1 MYYYILNP
9 AAGKGKVAAMQD
21 KLRIRLRELGIEGE
35 FAKTTGPGDATKI
48 AKTAIEKGNTT
59 IVVVGGDGTVN
70 EVVNGI
76 TKENVAVGIIPA
88 GNSNLLA
95 HRLGITSWQQACDV
109 LSARRLT
116 SFSLIAAGQNYF
128 LSTLTLGF
136 QTDLE
141 KKVETAPDSKLSGRL
156 SQFARGWGHARE
168 YEPLHCK
175 IDVDGSLELEAPVFS
190 LSITNQKFENPLADN
205 RLEIT
210 LIDKPG
216 SKQAVSHLWSMLKK
230 VHIEEGVTRF
240 VARRVVIET
249 TPPTGIMIDGKLTGR
264 TPIAIRLTNKQI
276 RFITEK
282 QIATFKHTP

>member
-9 AAGKGKVAAMQD
+9 AAGKGNVAAMQD
-21 KLRIRLRELGIEGE
+21 KLRMRLRELGIEGE
-35 FAKTTGPGDATKI
+35 LAKTTGPGDATKL
-48 AKTAIEKGNTT
+48 AKQAIEKGHTT

-88 GNSNLLA
+88 GRSNLLA
-95 HRLGITSWQQACDV
+95 HRLGIRTWQQACDV

-116 SFSLIAAGQNYF
+116 SFSLIAAGQKYF
-128 LSTLTLGF
+128 LSTLTMGF
-136 QTDLE
+136 QTDLD
-141 KKVETAPDSKLSGRL
+141 KQVETAPNTTLGGRL
-156 SQFARGWGHARE
+156 GQFAKGWGQARE
-168 YEPLHCK
+168 YEPLQCK
-175 IDVDGSLELEAPVFS
+175 IAIDSDLELEAPVFS

-210 LIDKPG
+210 LIDKPD
-216 SKQAVSHLWSMLKK
+216 SRQAVSHLWSMLKK
-230 VHIEEGVTRF
+230 DHIEEGVTRF

-249 TPPTGIMIDGKLTGR
+249 TPPTGIMIDGKVAGR

-282 QIATFKHTP
+282 QFTTFKPPA

>member
-9 AAGKGKVAAMQD
+9 AAGKGNVAAMQD
-21 KLRIRLRELGIEGE
+21 KLRMRLRELGIEGE
-35 FAKTTGPGDATKI
+35 LAKTTGPGDATKL
-48 AKTAIEKGNTT
+48 AKQAIEKGHTT

-88 GNSNLLA
+88 GRSNLLA
-95 HRLGITSWQQACDV
+95 HRLGIRSWQQACDV

-116 SFSLIAAGQNYF
+116 SFSLIAAGQKYF
-128 LSTLTLGF
+128 LSTLTMGF
-136 QTDLE
+136 QTDLD
-141 KKVETAPDSKLSGRL
+141 KQVETAPNTTLGGRL
-156 SQFARGWGHARE
+156 GQFAKGWGQARE
-168 YEPLHCK
+168 YEPLQCK
-175 IDVDGSLELEAPVFS
+175 IVIDSDLELEAPVFS

-210 LIDKPG
+210 LIDKPD
-216 SKQAVSHLWSMLKK
+216 SRQTASHLWSMLKK
-230 VHIEEGVTRF
+230 DHIEEGVTRF

-249 TPPTGIMIDGKLTGR
+249 TPPTGIMIDGKVAGR

-282 QIATFKHTP
+282 QFTTFKPPA